1 MDLSQVSRCCPDLQ
15 EIIITDAV
23 LRPSELN
30 LIHAM
35 CNGSVTKLSITVH
48 GMSCVDGSRD
58 AAGLDALR
66 KCFHTWSPTLRYLKI
81 DVRKSHISCRK
92 LEETIGI
99 LSELRELQITT
110 WMNLDSTSISSLR
123 YLERFAC
130 LTRVRG
136 VEPQSLLNR
145 LEDTESFPSL
155 KHLIFD
161 FGRKGEFADKIE
173 DICERRNI
181 QLQQYWPTIRVRTS

>member
-1 MDLSQVSRCCPDLQ
+1 
-15 EIIITDAV
+15 
-23 LRPSELN
+23 
-30 LIHAM
+30 
-35 CNGSVTKLSITVH
+35 
-48 GMSCVDGSRD
+48 MSCVDGSRD
-58 AAGLDALR
+58 AAGLDPLR

-81 DVRKSHISCRK
+81 DVQKRHISCRE

-99 LSELRELQITT
+99 FSELRELQITT

-123 YLERFAC
+123 YLEHFAC

-161 FGRKGEFADKIE
+161 FSRKGEFADKLE
-173 DICERRNI
+173 DI
-181 QLQQYWPTIRVRTS
+181 